1 MIKSASQLL
10 RTVLID
16 IHLGDE
22 RDQAVIGLC
31 GYADPSDL
39 PPRKML
45 IKTGQGYKKP
55 CLLLWASENRI
66 LDIRC
71 ALSSRECL
79 VMFRNCGDGCWLSGH
94 SDQSFDSDCSCLR
107 RTLLILQASSRKYR
121 GGGDLKGM
129 ASSVIQI
136 KPVFSSA
143 ELF

>member
-16 IHLGDE
+16 NHLGDE
-22 RDQAVIGLC
+22 QDQAVIGLC

-55 CLLLWASENRI
+55 YLLLWASESRI

-71 ALSSRECL
+71 ECL

-121 GGGDLKGM
+121 EGGGDLKGM